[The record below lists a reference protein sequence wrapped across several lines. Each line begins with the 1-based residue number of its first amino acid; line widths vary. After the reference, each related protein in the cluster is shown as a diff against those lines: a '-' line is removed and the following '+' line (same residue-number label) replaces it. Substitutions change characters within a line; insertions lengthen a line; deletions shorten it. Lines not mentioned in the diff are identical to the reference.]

1 MSDIGI
7 YNFKPVRTGET
18 FKGADFQ
25 IKVNG
30 VPKNLNGATITMV
43 IIGNDLTIF
52 SSKNDEIIITNADL
66 GKFRLPK
73 QIITL
78 PPQEH
83 AYYITIVDSAGDRK
97 TYIKGIWPITA

>member
-30 VPKNLNGATITMV
+30 VPKKLNDAIISMV
-43 IIGNDLTIF
+43 IIGNDLTEF
-52 SSKNDEIIITNADL
+52 SSANNEIIITDADL

-83 AYYITIVDSAGDRK
+83 TYYIMIIDSSGDKK
-97 TYIKGIWPITA
+97 TYIKGVWPITA